1 MDYECTVY
9 VPPSTDVQQ
18 IRTFLREHVILNN
31 PPYNVPLLLQ
41 PYLAPRGRPL
51 RIIISRGRRQVHVI
65 DENHGP
71 ASRHVLQTA
80 IRGFQQHRMRPSV
93 TPHGFQALQRTPTPI
108 TPAPTKHTCSICLEI
123 IMEHELQLLPCAHSF
138 HQRCCQRWF
147 RTSPTCPECRLPC
160 Q

>member
-9 VPPSTDVQQ
+9 VRPTTDVRQ
-18 IRTFLREHVILNN
+18 IRTYLGEHVILNN

-65 DENHGP
+65 EERHGS

-80 IRGFQQHRMRPSV
+80 IRGFQRHRVRPPV
-93 TPHGFQALQRTPTPI
+93 TQTGFQVLQRTP
-108 TPAPTKHTCSICLEI
+108 AVPTKHTCSICLEI

-138 HQRCCQRWF
+138 HQHCCQRWF
-147 RTSPTCPECRLPC
+147 QTSPTCPECRLPC